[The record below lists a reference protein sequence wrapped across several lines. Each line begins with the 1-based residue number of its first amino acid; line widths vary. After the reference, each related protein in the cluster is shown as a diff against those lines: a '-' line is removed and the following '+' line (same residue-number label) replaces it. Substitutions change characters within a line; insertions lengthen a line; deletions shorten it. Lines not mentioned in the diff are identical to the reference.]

1 MLTTRALQQ
10 ERMKLKRQRLG
21 LQEAESKDKGK
32 GRGRYSVSP
41 FGSLSHSVAC
51 RSQKIWQ

>member
-21 LQEAESKDKGK
+21 LQEEESKDKGK